1 MLGHAIHTF
10 SSDETARKILRNVT
24 SAMKAG
30 YSKLIIKDNIL
41 PNTGAH
47 FSVTG
52 QDLGIMQAFA
62 GRERT
67 EAEWRTLLE
76 SVGLRVEAIYTHER
90 SDDGVIECVLPEEAV
105 AQ

>member
-10 SSDETARKILRNVT
+10 SSDEKARTILQNVIP
-24 SAMKAG
+24 AMKPG
-30 YSKLIIKDNIL
+30 WSKLLIKDNIL

-67 EAEWRTLLE
+67 EAEWRMLLE
-76 SVGLRVEAIYTHER
+76 SVGLQVEAIYTHER
-90 SDDGVIECVLPEEAV
+90 SDDGVIECVLGGELIG
-105 AQ
+105 Q